1 MIARSKKD
9 TEELFADLL
18 DNLTDTLGRTE
29 LKNAPADPDPS
40 VPDPSPA
47 DPAPADPDP
56 SVPDPAP
63 ADPAPADP
71 DPADPAPAPVQPAP
85 AQVQLPRGFNTY
97 ENIGHFFHNDK
108 RYIQM
113 ERNFITSG
121 KQVYTFREMKEMRE
135 IVEGRKVKK
144 ENFFFAYA
152 DVNRAIAKPKYQQHF
167 LVCIG
172 VENEL
177 IIFNSITAISRV
189 LKARTIAIKWI
200 LPVNYI

>member
-29 LKNAPADPDPS
+29 LKNAPADPAPS
-40 VPDPSPA
+40 I
-47 DPAPADPDP
+47 
-56 SVPDPAP
+56 PDPAP
-63 ADPAPADP
+63 ADPAQVPADP
-71 DPADPAPAPVQPAP
+71 AQVPADPAQVPADPAPAQPAP

-97 ENIGHFFHNDK
+97 ENIGDFFHNDK
-108 RYIQM
+108 RYIQI

-121 KQVYTFREMKEMRE
+121 KEVRTFREMKEMRE
-135 IVEGRKVKK
+135 IIEGRKVKK

-172 VENEL
+172 DENEL
-177 IIFNSITAISRV
+177 IIFNSITAISRS
-189 LKARTIAIKWI
+189 LKARTSDIVWI
-200 LPVNYI
+200 LPIRFFQ

>member
-18 DNLTDTLGRTE
+18 GNLTVTLGRTE
-29 LKNAPADPDPS
+29 LKNAPA
-40 VPDPSPA
+40 V
-47 DPAPADPDP
+47 
-56 SVPDPAP
+56 PAP
-63 ADPAPADP
+63 ADPAPADTDPAPADP
-71 DPADPAPAPVQPAP
+71 DPAPAQPDPAPAPVQPAP

-97 ENIGHFFHNDK
+97 ENIGNFFHNDK
-108 RYIQM
+108 RYILI

-121 KQVYTFREMKEMRE
+121 KQVGTFREMKEMRE
-135 IVEGRKVKK
+135 IIEGRKVKK

-172 VENEL
+172 DENEL
-177 IIFNSITAISRV
+177 IIFNSITAISRS
-189 LKARTIAIKWI
+189 LKARTSDIVWI
-200 LPVNYI
+200 LPIRFFQ